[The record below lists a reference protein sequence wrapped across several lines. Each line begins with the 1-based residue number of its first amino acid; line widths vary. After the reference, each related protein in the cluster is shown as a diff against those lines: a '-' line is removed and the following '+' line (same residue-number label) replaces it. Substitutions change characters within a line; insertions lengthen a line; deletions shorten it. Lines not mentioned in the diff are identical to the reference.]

1 MSPFFPAV
9 RARRLAAR
17 PAVRRVAVAA
27 LALATGL
34 VAASLVRAG
43 DEARRSWGTTR
54 PVAVAV
60 RDLQPG
66 DPVAAD
72 AVEVRDLPEAVV
84 PAGALDEAPAGAIAR
99 QQVLAG
105 EPLVEARLA
114 PHGLTGT
121 AALVPPGHRAVA
133 VPVGPTGAPP
143 LTVGDLVDVLAVAP
157 AAGLAPTAAE
167 WPADDPPADGRP
179 GDRATTDSTEGTPP
193 DDGPP
198 DDPTPDGP
206 VADDSAPDDPVPDDP
221 TPDGPAPDDP
231 TPDGPAP
238 DDSAPDDP
246 PPGGRVP
253 DDPAEGGTAPD
264 DAADGRAAPDGSA
277 RGGVGP
283 GPPAFALV
291 ERALVVAADD
301 ASASVAVPAADAPA
315 VAFAASQGGVVLTLT
330 GA

>member
-1 MSPFFPAV
+1 VSPFFPAV

-17 PAVRRVAVAA
+17 PAVRRVAVAV
-27 LALATGL
+27 LALVTGL
-34 VAASLVRAG
+34 VSASLVRAG

-66 DPVAAD
+66 DPVATD
-72 AVEVRDLPEAVV
+72 AVEVRNLPEAVV

-167 WPADDPPADGRP
+167 WPADEPPTDGPP
-179 GDRATTDSTEGTPP
+179 GDPTPTDSAEGTPL

-198 DDPTPDGP
+198 SD
-206 VADDSAPDDPVPDDP
+206 AAPDDAGSGD
-221 TPDGPAPDDP
+221 PAPDDP
-231 TPDGPAP
+231 TRDGPTS
-238 DDSAPDDP
+238 DDSAPGGP
-246 PPGGRVP
+246 PP
-253 DDPAEGGTAPD
+253 DDPARGGSGPD
-264 DAADGRAAPDGSA
+264 DAAGGGSA
-277 RGGVGP
+277 GSGIGP

-291 ERALVVAADD
+291 ERGLVVAADD
-301 ASASVAVPAADAPA
+301 TSASVAVPAADAPA